1 MRYYVKAEVVGR
13 GGEGESGGEAEV
25 VGSKLGLGQIPPAA
39 HLTKL
44 Y

>member
-1 MRYYVKAEVVGR
+1 MGYYVKAEVVGR
-13 GGEGESGGEAEV
+13 GGEWERDGEAEV